1 MCSMLLLEED
11 QNLLMDIH
19 NHIYVDMEYITEKV
33 YPNHKKKSV
42 YYRLNRLVQEKYL
55 KNELLPIPV
64 SRNQVRKSGRPQN
77 VYTLA
82 AKGVETV
89 CGLRGSVHWK
99 SSWSQRS
106 ASFVY
111 HSLMLA
117 KIECAMTLISKR
129 EERLEL
135 KEWINEPRAT
145 FQYAKGKNR
154 IIRPDGVAVIGLK
167 EAIDKNIGVFM
178 EMERSYGSKEV
189 LEKKIIRYNDF
200 MTQEGKKADYRTH
213 AGMGY
218 EIPIWRLVFVAGSE
232 SREKELIR
240 YLKGVSSPEIPVYIT
255 LFQDI
260 LQDPFGNIYRNIQNS
275 NEKVRF

>member
-1 MCSMLLLEED
+1 
-11 QNLLMDIH
+11 
-19 NHIYVDMEYITEKV
+19 MEYITEKV

-117 KIECAMTLISKR
+117 KIECAMT
-129 EERLEL
+129 
-135 KEWINEPRAT
+135 
-145 FQYAKGKNR
+145 
-154 IIRPDGVAVIGLK
+154 
-167 EAIDKNIGVFM
+167 
-178 EMERSYGSKEV
+178 
-189 LEKKIIRYNDF
+189 
-200 MTQEGKKADYRTH
+200 
-213 AGMGY
+213 
-218 EIPIWRLVFVAGSE
+218 
-232 SREKELIR
+232 
-240 YLKGVSSPEIPVYIT
+240 
-255 LFQDI
+255 
-260 LQDPFGNIYRNIQNS
+260 
-275 NEKVRF
+275 